1 MRTSQKE
8 NHRKDARPRH
18 ARRSPR
24 GMTLTELLVV
34 VLIIAALLAIAVPA
48 FSSLLYSSEAA
59 MAESQLRA
67 AIRAGR
73 DAALRS
79 SARED
84 VALVFSYEPAPG
96 GGRLVITPYVKVGE
110 FYDLPSNLAQA
121 RLREIFVTTPAVE
134 SIQLPKHWMVRGYAP
149 VNSIEPPPQGIWYE
163 GNRYGQDR
171 DRGDWVFPETHFYTS
186 TGTAPG
192 EGQFRQT
199 FMIRFAGST
208 GALVTSTGVASLVL
222 MPAQDDPPFP
232 PTIGAAQVAE
242 LRALRLANPRRYVER
257 IISSQTIIPGF
268 KRELLGP
275 QVRDMVAVKPV
286 SAIALYDETRL
297 AAGLRTRIDPVTG
310 CLYKP
315 HVTGQNPT
323 FVPVTNAS
331 GGMTDDDAET
341 SALINQWIEGN
352 TSLDDGIQ
360 RREDGD
366 EPEAR
371 IFTIDR
377 YSGALK
383 RVETQR

>member
-1 MRTSQKE
+1 
-8 NHRKDARPRH
+8 
-18 ARRSPR
+18 
-24 GMTLTELLVV
+24 
-34 VLIIAALLAIAVPA
+34 
-48 FSSLLYSSEAA
+48 
-59 MAESQLRA
+59 MAESQIKA

-96 GGRLVITPYVKVGE
+96 GGRLTITPCVKAGE

-121 RLREIFVTTPAVE
+121 RLREIFVTAPGVEAV
-134 SIQLPKHWMVRGYAP
+134 QLPKHWMVRGYAP
-149 VNSIEPPPQGIWYE
+149 ANSIEPPPQGIWYE
-163 GNRYGQDR
+163 GNRYGQNVN
-171 DRGDWVFPETHFYTS
+171 RGDWVFPETHFYIS
-186 TGTAPG
+186 TGPAVS

-208 GALVTSTGVASLVL
+208 GALVSPTGVASLVL

-232 PTIGAAQVAE
+232 PTIGSAQAAE
-242 LRALRLANPRRYVER
+242 LRALRLANPRRYVDR
-257 IISSQTIIPGF
+257 IIASQIIIPGF

-297 AAGLRTRIDPVTG
+297 AGGMRARLDPVTG

-315 HVTGQNPT
+315 HQAGQNPT

-331 GGMTDDDAET
+331 GGMTDNDPET
-341 SALINQWIEGN
+341 SALINQWIEGDTTLN
-352 TSLDDGIQ
+352 NGIQ
-360 RREDGD
+360 RRQDGD